1 MNKRLC
7 NNCGR
12 YMTRGYV
19 IENGMEYYCSE
30 KCLDTRYITEEYLK
44 MYDDG
49 NGDSYW
55 TEWEDEIE
63 KEVEYLK
70 RTFTDETD
78 YFGFI
83 KEFKRH
89 DLKDVTLDDVLDR
102 TLNYCLYDGY
112 FNPYY
117 DKEYIDCMWV
127 KNRDTGL
134 IYNVDDMFDI
144 FYEVIRD
151 IEEYGGC

>member
-1 MNKRLC
+1 MNNRLC
-7 NNCGR
+7 DNCGK

-19 IENGMEYYCSE
+19 IENGFEYYCSDN
-30 KCLDTRYITEEYLK
+30 CLHTRYSEEEYNQ

-49 NGDSYW
+49 NGDSYY

-63 KEVEYLK
+63 KEFEYLK
-70 RTFTDETD
+70 KTFSDETD

-83 KEFKRH
+83 KMFKKYE
-89 DLKDVTLDDVLDR
+89 LKDVDFDDVLDR

-117 DKEYIDCMWV
+117 DKKYVDCTWLC
-127 KNRDTGL
+127 NGDTKL
-134 IYNVDDMFDI
+134 IYNVDDMFDV
-144 FYEVIRD
+144 FCETLDDIR
-151 IEEYGGC
+151 ENGW